1 MQTLLLLFFKLNFK
15 NLVVEIAD
23 RWHHFGLDRRQET
36 LADSQPREIGN
47 RVQSRAE
54 KSLTEFFYH
63 NNSSPTTTA
72 ITTKRG

>member
-23 RWHHFGLDRRQET
+23 RWHRFGLDRRQET

-47 RVQSRAE
+47 RVQSRA
-54 KSLTEFFYH
+54 KKVSPSFF
-63 NNSSPTTTA
+63 TITTA
-72 ITTKRG
+72 APQQQQ